1 MEQRKLKW
9 REGPAVPTSVD
20 QLLASRYSQLLQW
33 GAVLT
38 RGDAGKTEE
47 IVQELCLYFTLTRP
61 DLTSVANLDGYLYTS
76 LRHIYLSGLARSSR
90 EALHFV
96 SVAEFD
102 SFDSALAGKP
112 SGDPLQRQNDLRRIC
127 SYTVWRKESAKSA
140 SYFILHFFHGY
151 ARREIAEL
159 ACLPISAIYNKL
171 KIARAEVTSYLE
183 EPGKLRIVHRDLP
196 PQTKLS
202 WSLLP
207 APELFNE
214 LRNSILQARTSDCL
228 DEEQL
233 LANYRTTV
241 PKPISCPLLAHIV
254 SCERCLAVVDRHF
267 RRPTLRDREP
277 LDCLG
282 TSSDGSNSSGGAGG
296 ASQKAMLQAVQRR
309 WGRIHEHRPRTLSI
323 AVNGHIIASHDVQAE
338 HSKLSARIERPEDA
352 RFVEVF
358 SEQDVRLALL
368 SIGELPPQGSP
379 VRTQLV
385 ELSDARWLELSL
397 TFDGLGLD
405 GQVAYFDPALASEAV
420 DEDPAWE
427 FNPAL
432 QTAPDR
438 FQLRAL
444 YAAFRS
450 MLAAIVPSSA
460 FAWTLV
466 LTVLLGAAGYL
477 AYRHANPPTEAA
489 KILTESVKAET
500 AALQGQ
506 TEHQVLRVEEVSAN
520 GKVLERGTIDLWKD
534 GDGDRYLR
542 RLYDSQ
548 HQMLAAEWRNKSG
561 EHNSRPAIKGGSGT
575 HHPLVMTDFWDQDLS
590 VHAFSTLAGRDLRMH
605 AVKEGYELMTAG
617 PIEGHPQLVSAA
629 LILDRRL
636 HPVRETLRVRSGGNV
651 HELRFV
657 QASYE
662 RKPRASVPDAMFDPV
677 SASSVHDLHP
687 LGIRPPHLPV
697 AEDNV
702 PLLAELQIAVLY
714 QLNRLG
720 ADTGEPIEVKRT
732 EDGRLQVSGSIA
744 DNTLKQKI
752 AAQLKSLPNH
762 QLLELKL
769 FSPHELRVRAS
780 HVPQTPATRVYEINQ
795 AKSAADTTLRK
806 YFQAKGLSG
815 ERLDSAVV
823 TFSQDALQHAQLAL
837 QHAYALDRLGGALS
851 ATELRSVSLT
861 TQQQWTE
868 MLHRHASDLEEQL
881 KAIRSQLAELSPAA
895 SLPNEAG
902 RPVPMENPL
911 QFSQA
916 ANQLLQQVQELNRR
930 ISNLFASGTS
940 GEGQPIQ
947 DDFVAAII
955 KAIPLQSAREIKSF
969 AIELSSSAA
978 PPTMQRP
985 DNGDAPKIPGQ
996 SQ

>member
-9 REGPAVPTSVD
+9 REGPVVPTSVD
-20 QLLASRYSQLLQW
+20 QLLASRYSQLLRW

-38 RGDAGKTEE
+38 RGDAGKAEE

-76 LRHIYLSGLARSSR
+76 LRHIYLSSLARSSR

-96 SVAEFD
+96 SLAEFD
-102 SFDSALAGKP
+102 TFDAALSGKP
-112 SGDPLQRQNDLRRIC
+112 AGDPLQRQNDLRRIC
-127 SYTVWRKESAKSA
+127 GYAVWRKESAKSA
-140 SYFILHFFHGY
+140 GYFILHFFHGY

-171 KIARAEVTSYLE
+171 KTARAEVTSHLK
-183 EPGKLRIVHRDLP
+183 EPGKLRIVNRDLP

-228 DEEQL
+228 GEEQL
-233 LANYRTTV
+233 LAHYRTTV
-241 PKPISCPLLAHIV
+241 PKPISCSLLAHIV
-254 SCERCLAVVDRHF
+254 SCERCLAIVDRHF

-282 TSSDGSNSSGGAGG
+282 TSSDGSNSSDG
-296 ASQKAMLQAVQRR
+296 ASGTSQKTMLQAVQKR
-309 WGRIHEHRPRTLSI
+309 WGRVHEHRPRTLSI
-323 AVNGHIIASHDVQAE
+323 AVNGHIIASHDIQAE

-368 SIGELPPQGSP
+368 SVGDLPPHGSP

-385 ELSDARWLELSL
+385 ELSDSRWLELSL

-405 GQVAYFDPALASEAV
+405 GQVAYFDPALASEVAE
-420 DEDPAWE
+420 EDPEWE
-427 FNPAL
+427 FSPAL
-432 QTAPDR
+432 QTAPGR
-438 FQLRAL
+438 FRLKEL

-450 MLAAIVPSSA
+450 MLAAMVPSSA
-460 FAWTLV
+460 FAWTLI
-466 LTVLLGAAGYL
+466 LTVLFGAAGYL

-489 KILTESVKAET
+489 KILTDSVQAET
-500 AALQGQ
+500 AALRGQ

-561 EHNSRPAIKGGSGT
+561 EHSSHPAMKGGPGT

-590 VHAFSTLAGRDLRMH
+590 VHAFSTLAGRNPRMH
-605 AVKEGYELMTAG
+605 AVKEGYELITAG
-617 PIEGHPQLVSAA
+617 PIEGHPQLVSAT
-629 LILDRRL
+629 LILDRLL
-636 HPVRETLRVRSGGNV
+636 HPVRATLRVQSGGNI

-662 RKPRASVPDAMFDPV
+662 RKPRASVPDGMFDPV
-677 SASSVHDLHP
+677 SASSIHDLHP
-687 LGIRPPHLPV
+687 LGIRPPRLPDA
-697 AEDNV
+697 AENV

-732 EDGRLQVSGSIA
+732 GDGRLEVSGSIA
-744 DNTLKQKI
+744 NKTLREKI
-752 AAQLKSLPNH
+752 SSQLKALPNH
-762 QLLELKL
+762 QLLELKF
-769 FSPHELRVRAS
+769 FSPHELRLPTS
-780 HVPQTPATRVYEINQ
+780 HTPQTPATRVYEINQ

-806 YFQAKGLSG
+806 YFLAKGLSG

-823 TFSQDALQHAQLAL
+823 DFSQGALEHAQLAL

-851 ATELRSVSLT
+851 VTELRSVSLT
-861 TQQQWTE
+861 SQQQWTE
-868 MLHRHASDLEEQL
+868 MLRRHASDLEQQL
-881 KAIRSQLAELSPAA
+881 EAIRSQLAELSPAA
-895 SLPNEAG
+895 SLPKETG
-902 RPVPMENPL
+902 RAEPLENPL

-916 ANQLLQQVQELNRR
+916 AGQLLQQIQELNRR

-940 GEGQPIQ
+940 GEGQPMQ
-947 DDFVAAII
+947 DDFVAATI
-955 KAIPLQSAREIKSF
+955 KAIPLQRAREIKSF
-969 AIELSSSAA
+969 AMELSSSAT
-978 PPTMQRP
+978 PPVQKP
-985 DNGDAPKIPGQ
+985 DSPDALKIPGQ